1 MHTTPYPPML
11 LVPLAWHNDST
22 GTLVRKHRFSKLGP
36 RDSDAFFVTV
46 FVDDESC
53 CLSRS
58 LTTARKFS
66 GFAIRVQHKRRFQP
80 IDKQYKN
87 PIYWHVATGDT
98 ACCPLNRH
106 TPARDGDFGLDIPLN
121 ILYQYKVDDKCGSA
135 PVEACLVR
143 KENLIYRTPLPP
155 PVERM

>member
-58 LTTARKFS
+58 LTTARIFS
-66 GFAIRVQHKRRFQP
+66 GLLFVC
-80 IDKQYKN
+80 N
-87 PIYWHVATGDT
+87 TNGDSS
-98 ACCPLNRH
+98 PL
-106 TPARDGDFGLDIPLN
+106 TSSIKIQFIGM
-121 ILYQYKVDDKCGSA
+121 
-135 PVEACLVR
+135 
-143 KENLIYRTPLPP
+143 LPP
-155 PVERM
+155 VIRRVVP